1 LDCRLSSSAPEYITL
16 LFDKNKALRQIRVY
30 RTWSRSYIRLP
41 NYTIDN
47 LYEIRSVI
55 THDSG
60 SSEFERINNLVFKA
74 ESKDLLTDRRP
85 NIKIDRNLLR
95 PSVILISLK
104 VIEEDQPTVINQLT
118 SEAFYRSVKYVSIDE
133 QKDKPKILS
142 SLEYHVTP
150 INKNKDILK
159 EVCDFALSPLNA

>member
-60 SSEFERINNLVFKA
+60 SSEFERINNFVFKA
-74 ESKDLLTDRRP
+74 ESKDLLTDRKP
-85 NIKIDRNLLR
+85 YIKIDRNLLR

-104 VIEEDQPTVINQLT
+104 VIDEDQPTVINQLT
-118 SEAFYRSVKYVSIDE
+118 IEAFYRTVKYVSIDE
-133 QKDKPKILS
+133 QKEKPKVLS